1 MELHA
6 EGESMVGMRQLMQTD
21 QGGHLCWDQLAFG
34 GGGWGLSRLSEMGR
48 WQNRPRKEVRGCKQR
63 KWNQSELS

>member
-21 QGGHLCWDQLAFG
+21 QGGHLCWDQLASG
-34 GGGWGLSRLSEMGR
+34 VGDGA
-48 WQNRPRKEVRGCKQR
+48 
-63 KWNQSELS
+63 